1 VVQPN
6 STFQVVP
13 DFKVLLPL
21 STPSLQT
28 NKHMK
33 ILNYCLVIVFF
44 SIAQSLV
51 AQKIGV
57 VDVQKV
63 FDGYQKVKEARERLD
78 KSKQVAMEELEIFRD
93 EMGKIVNE
101 LKEMEEKLK
110 NPNIDSSALK
120 EKYQERVQ
128 VAKEKQDDMV
138 AYDKRAKA
146 TIAQRQRNLLVEHLE
161 DIRAAI
167 KKVATA
173 KKLDLVLNSS
183 ETQLG
188 VFYSSD
194 STDFTEE
201 VIVTLNAEKQ

>member
-1 VVQPN
+1 MKF
-6 STFQVVP
+6 FQ
-13 DFKVLLPL
+13 
-21 STPSLQT
+21 
-28 NKHMK
+28 
-33 ILNYCLVIVFF
+33 YVFF
-44 SIAQSLV
+44 FGALVFSTSLF

-93 EMGKIVNE
+93 EMEKIVNE

-110 NPNIDSSALK
+110 NPNIDTSTLK
-120 EKYQERVQ
+120 DKYQEKVK

-167 KKVATA
+167 KKVSLA
-173 KKLDLVLNSS
+173 KGLDLVLNSS

-194 STDFTEE
+194 NTNYTEE
-201 VIVTLNAEKQ
+201 VIVTLNAENK

>member
-1 VVQPN
+1 MKFFQSILFFAVLVF
-6 STFQVVP
+6 ST
-13 DFKVLLPL
+13 
-21 STPSLQT
+21 SL
-28 NKHMK
+28 
-33 ILNYCLVIVFF
+33 F
-44 SIAQSLV
+44 

-93 EMGKIVNE
+93 EMEKIVNE

-110 NPNIDSSALK
+110 NPNIDTSTLK
-120 EKYQERVQ
+120 EKYQEKVK

-167 KKVATA
+167 KKVSLA
-173 KKLDLVLNSS
+173 KGLDLVLNSS

-194 STDFTEE
+194 NTDYTEE
-201 VIVTLNAEKQ
+201 VIVTLNAENK

>member
-1 VVQPN
+1 
-6 STFQVVP
+6 
-13 DFKVLLPL
+13 
-21 STPSLQT
+21 
-28 NKHMK
+28 MK
-33 ILNYCLVIVFF
+33 IFSFSLLILFF
-44 SIAQSLV
+44 SIAQNLV

-93 EMGKIVNE
+93 EMEKIVNE

-110 NPNIDSSALK
+110 NPNIDTSSLK
-120 EKYQERVQ
+120 DKYQEKVQ
-128 VAKEKQDDMV
+128 VAKEKQEDMV

-167 KKVATA
+167 KKVASA
-173 KKLDLVLNSS
+173 KGLDIVLNSS

-188 VFYSSD
+188 VFYSSYG
-194 STDFTEE
+194 SDFTEE

>member
-1 VVQPN
+1 
-6 STFQVVP
+6 
-13 DFKVLLPL
+13 
-21 STPSLQT
+21 
-28 NKHMK
+28 MK
-33 ILNYCLVIVFF
+33 IFSFSLLILFF
-44 SIAQSLV
+44 SIAQTLV

-93 EMGKIVNE
+93 EMEKIVNE

-110 NPNIDSSALK
+110 NPNIDTSSLKDKYK
-120 EKYQERVQ
+120 EKVQ
-128 VAKEKQDDMV
+128 VAKEKQEDMV

-167 KKVATA
+167 KKVASA
-173 KKLDLVLNSS
+173 KGLDIVLNSS

-194 STDFTEE
+194 GSDFTEE

>member
-1 VVQPN
+1 MKFLQY
-6 STFQVVP
+6 
-13 DFKVLLPL
+13 LLL
-21 STPSLQT
+21 
-28 NKHMK
+28 
-33 ILNYCLVIVFF
+33 IACFAV
-44 SIAQSLV
+44 AQSLL

-63 FDGYQKVKEARERLD
+63 FDGYQKVKDARERLD

-93 EMGKIVNE
+93 EMEKIVNE

-110 NPNIDSSALK
+110 NPNIDTSVLK
-120 EKYQERVQ
+120 DKYQEKVK

-161 DIRAAI
+161 DIRGA
-167 KKVATA
+167 KKVSEA
-173 KKLDLVLNSS
+173 KGLDLVLNSS

-194 STDFTEE
+194 NTDYTEE
-201 VIVTLNAEKQ
+201 VIVTLNANQE